1 MTSGATHDAARVAGK
16 CGEALWMDNRVE
28 EAIQRMDVAY
38 AVLEGDEPDRDLA
51 WLASQIA
58 RFRFFHG
65 ELDEG
70 FTRIEQA
77 LRIAEDLW
85 LPDVIADAMN
95 TKSLIMS
102 TWGRNEEAIALL
114 RRSIELAQEHDIP
127 RAIVRAA
134 TNLSYEMD
142 GLDRIDDAMAYAQI
156 GIDTCRRLGFV
167 SEEWFLMQHVAG
179 NDLRLGRWD
188 ELLEM
193 TRTLPDPKDEPAVE
207 IAAHAFAMCS
217 AIVYLERGESVEALA
232 VMDRWVDPNEL
243 DGTGDAQLRLVNE
256 SLKAIRARA
265 QGNDEER
272 LRAARSAFQAY
283 HDEGIS
289 HGWVKWAFEETIAGG
304 LGARRSPRGRGPGAR
319 GRLDAAGAPATVDP
333 GEHPALQRSD
343 RDRARGGGRHRG
355 EPQGRDRPLPGSRPA
370 VPHGVGRA
378 RAGRMAR
385 RVEPRG

>member
-1 MTSGATHDAARVAGK
+1 MT
-16 CGEALWMDNRVE
+16 
-28 EAIQRMDVAY
+28 Y
-38 AVLEGDEPDRDLA
+38 A
-51 WLASQIA
+51 
-58 RFRFFHG
+58 
-65 ELDEG
+65 
-70 FTRIEQA
+70 
-77 LRIAEDLW
+77 
-85 LPDVIADAMN
+85 
-95 TKSLIMS
+95 K
-102 TWGRNEEAIALL
+102 
-114 RRSIELAQEHDIP
+114 
-127 RAIVRAA
+127 
-134 TNLSYEMD
+134 
-142 GLDRIDDAMAYAQI
+142 I

-272 LRAARSAFQAY
+272 LRAGRSAFQAY

-289 HGWVKWAFEETIAGG
+289 HGWVKWAFEETIAGALALGDVRVAEAQVLEVASMPPGRLPPSTRASIQRFSALIAIARGEAADIEPNLKAAIG
-304 LGARRSPRGRGPGAR
+304 LYREVGLPFHTASAELELAEWLVASNRAGEAADLLEDARTIFPRSARNHGWNGSPRSRR
-319 GRLDAAGAPATVDP
+319 CSPA
-333 GEHPALQRSD
+333 
-343 RDRARGGGRHRG
+343 
-355 EPQGRDRPLPGSRPA
+355 EPQRIP
-370 VPHGVGRA
+370 
-378 RAGRMAR
+378 M
-385 RVEPRG
+385 